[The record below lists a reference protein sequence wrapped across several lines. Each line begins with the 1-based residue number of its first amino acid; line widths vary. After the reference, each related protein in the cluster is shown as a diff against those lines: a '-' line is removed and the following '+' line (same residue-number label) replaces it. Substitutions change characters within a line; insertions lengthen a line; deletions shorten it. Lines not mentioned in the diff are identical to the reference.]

1 MSQTGIFMEIF
12 LFNRNVLLLNK
23 NRSAENPAGGIS
35 LTKQGGTENECRSKI
50 WKILFYAS
58 GRDLRLGDEGFY

>member
-23 NRSAENPAGGIS
+23 NRSAENPENRNGTAA
-35 LTKQGGTENECRSKI
+35 KQQNQVANNPKKHYTGLI
-50 WKILFYAS
+50 YIPVW
-58 GRDLRLGDEGFY
+58 

>member
-23 NRSAENPAGGIS
+23 NRSEENPAGGIS
-35 LTKQGGTENECRSKI
+35 
-50 WKILFYAS
+50 
-58 GRDLRLGDEGFY
+58 